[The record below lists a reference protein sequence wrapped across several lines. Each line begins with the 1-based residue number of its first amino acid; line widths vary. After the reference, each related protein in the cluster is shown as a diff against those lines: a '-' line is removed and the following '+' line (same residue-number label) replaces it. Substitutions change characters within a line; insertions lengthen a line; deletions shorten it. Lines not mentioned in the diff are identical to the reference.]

1 MATKT
6 KKMSSSRTSGNA
18 LDWTLAP
25 APESK
30 DHVSIFR

>member
-1 MATKT
+1 MATNT
-6 KKMSSSRTSGNA
+6 KKQA

-30 DHVSIFR
+30 DHDHLSVG